1 MEQLVAIVA
10 ACAPLPTRRTYPD
23 YSKLSNFLYLSW
35 SEILSDSRKPDD
47 FQPRAQI
54 KRLFE
59 ESKVISG
66 DSEAIKEFSDKYIVP
81 QKLVADKNAQRE
93 EERGD

>member
-1 MEQLVAIVA
+1 MAFGECNDFLL
-10 ACAPLPTRRTYPD
+10 PRPTRRPYLD
-23 YSKLSNFLYLSW
+23 YSKLPNFLYLSW
-35 SEILSDSRKPDD
+35 SETPSESREPDD

-59 ESKVISG
+59 ESKLVCG
-66 DSEAIKEFSDKYIVP
+66 DSETIREFSDKQIVP